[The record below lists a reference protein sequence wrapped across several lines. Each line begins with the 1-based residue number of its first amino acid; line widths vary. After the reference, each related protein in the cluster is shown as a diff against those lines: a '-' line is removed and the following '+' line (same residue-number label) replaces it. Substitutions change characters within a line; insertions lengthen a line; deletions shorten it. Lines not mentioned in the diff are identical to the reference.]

1 MGGSMGGYGAWHLAW
16 RFPGVFAA
24 AVIISGGIVPVK
36 HLIPDVPDE
45 MKTLLQSS
53 DPYAEVARKGRKLR
67 VWVFHG
73 GSDEQVPVTEARKI
87 VKALKSIGADATLT
101 EFEGLNH
108 IEAGV
113 KAYSQLDTISWLLEQ
128 HREATA

>member
-1 MGGSMGGYGAWHLAW
+1 
-16 RFPGVFAA
+16 
-24 AVIISGGIVPVK
+24 
-36 HLIPDVPDE
+36 

-53 DPYAEVARKGRKLR
+53 DPYAEVARKIRKLR

-87 VKALKSIGADATLT
+87 VKALKAIGADATLT

-108 IEAGV
+108 IKAGV
-113 KAYSQLDTISWLLEQ
+113 QAYSQLDTISWLLEQ